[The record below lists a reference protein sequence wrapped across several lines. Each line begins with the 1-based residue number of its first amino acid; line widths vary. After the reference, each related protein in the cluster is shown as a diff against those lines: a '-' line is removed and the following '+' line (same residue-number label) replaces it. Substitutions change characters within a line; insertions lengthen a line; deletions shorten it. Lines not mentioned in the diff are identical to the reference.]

1 MDRYSNRAYLSIQ
14 GSVAWVNRRLLTAT
28 GCSAHPLPD
37 FRAGTD
43 DKLAAS
49 GQAGEGRHE
58 PTRRRTRTSG
68 GGSGYQLRRWSNS
81 KAGADYADGPS
92 AGIDC
97 PVWSSDR

>member
-28 GCSAHPLPD
+28 GCSAHPLPG

-49 GQAGEGRHE
+49 GQAVSSRHE
-58 PTRRRTRTSG
+58 R
-68 GGSGYQLRRWSNS
+68 GYAATHLGYGRML
-81 KAGADYADGPS
+81 
-92 AGIDC
+92 
-97 PVWSSDR
+97 DRQAMR